1 MNSNNKKQITG
12 IVLAIF
18 MLLTLLNSAYFFLVI
33 LKLGIGQWLA
43 FNACSVAIIIYLIC
57 FTISAVKRNSTWLSV
72 ALLPMYYYGTMGLFI
87 MPWNESNLFAH
98 ITHII
103 ITCNALWVLSLIFKK
118 QNFEALGK
126 ALLCSIVVFVPLSAL
141 IQTYN
146 QAHLEEFM
154 QMLQNL

>member
-1 MNSNNKKQITG
+1 MNSNKKKQITG

-18 MLLTLLNSAYFFLVI
+18 MLVALLNSAYFFLAL
-33 LKLGIGQWLA
+33 LKLSIGQWLA

-57 FTISAVKRNSTWLSV
+57 FIISAVKRNSIWLSV

-87 MPWNESNLFAH
+87 MPWNVSNLFAH

-103 ITCNALWVLSLIFKK
+103 ITCNALWVLFLIFKEQK
-118 QNFEALGK
+118 FAALGK
-126 ALLCSIVVFVPLSAL
+126 AFLFSILVFVPLFAV

-146 QAHLEEFM
+146 QVHFEEFM
-154 QMLQNL
+154 RILRSM